1 MIENRMFTAVAIVRF
16 LRRPRSGPL
25 ILMHT
30 RRGRPAVRRDP
41 LLRDRGGMLSHP
53 AIVSREYGIPGVVG
67 ARDATT
73 RIPDGATVAIDGERG
88 TVELVA

>member
-1 MIENRMFTAVAIVRF
+1 MFTAVAILRF

-41 LLRDRGGMLSHP
+41 LLRDRGGTLSQQ
-53 AIVSREYGIPGVVG
+53 S
-67 ARDATT
+67 
-73 RIPDGATVAIDGERG
+73 DGASTHPFG
-88 TVELVA
+88 TCAEGHYLASTRSSARRAAR